1 MNLFAATAL
10 SADAFVSARPHSLR
24 GAATASGAPAGHAPA
39 AQAERLFTAAPATLL
54 RMFDEIDYGIALV
67 TAQGVLRYANQLA
80 MRTMTEGGPL
90 RIGQGL
96 VSAGA
101 TADQA
106 QLRGALA
113 DAARGL
119 RRLLHLGDGEH
130 AASIAV
136 VPVSDDAEPGAAAAA
151 EGMAM
156 LVFGKRQACES
167 LTIDIFARTQKLTGA
182 EASVLRGLCA
192 GQRPKQI
199 ALGSGVAVSTVRTQ
213 INSIRVKTRTNSIRE
228 LVERV
233 ATLPPITP
241 AMKQVVCH

>member
-1 MNLFAATAL
+1 MNLFALT
-10 SADAFVSARPHSLR
+10 ADAFVPARAHPLPTH
-24 GAATASGAPAGHAPA
+24 GHAHGNGHPG
-39 AQAERLFTAAPATLL
+39 AQAALPLAALAPAAPATLL

-67 TAQGVLRYANQLA
+67 TAQGSLRYANQLA
-80 MRTMTEGGPL
+80 LRTMTEGGPL
-90 RIGQGL
+90 RLGHGL
-96 VSAGA
+96 ISAG
-101 TADQA
+101 TPADQV

-119 RRLLHLGDGEH
+119 RRLLHLGDGVN

-136 VPVSDDAEPGAAAAA
+136 VPLADEADASADAAAAPQ
-151 EGMAM
+151 GMAM
-156 LVFGKRQACES
+156 LVFGKRQACEA

-192 GQRPKQI
+192 GQRPKEI
-199 ALGSGVAVSTVRTQ
+199 AFAAGVAVSTVRTQ

-233 ATLPPITP
+233 AALPPITP